1 MGVKLLAATSAGYSG
16 DAVSETTYLRSAGGR
31 SQDPILEMKPV
42 RYLRDAAV
50 FAPCYLLLDWVSYIY
65 PLGAFNITPWNPQP
79 ALAIVWMLL
88 GGLVHAPAVFA
99 TICLADLVIRNVPL
113 GITLLTALTLTAGY
127 AGIAAVLRMFL
138 PPNPGLHSLRQLTLF
153 TAMVIPG
160 TALVAAGFVGVLYAA
175 GPLGDMALFQA
186 WLRFWVGDA
195 VGVLVT
201 APLLLVVADGEG
213 RRSFAALV
221 RSWETYLQMGL
232 LASTLWLIFA
242 GLGGDPSHHFYLVF
256 LPLIWT
262 AIRHGLGGAIVAVTL
277 VQIGVVLGIH
287 HHPVQSLPI
296 IELQALVAALTLT
309 ALYLGVMTDER
320 QRANE
325 GLKQSLRLATAG
337 EMAGAIA
344 HEVNQPLT
352 ALTNYAR
359 SGQMLLAAG
368 RTDELGAVIE
378 RMMAEAQRASE
389 VVRRLRDFFREGS
402 TRLERVPVRE
412 LLDSVRHAAARAS
425 IGSLTVNGEPDL
437 PDVLVDRLQIEV
449 VLRNLIANAVE
460 AVETSP
466 RRGTIAVSARRHD
479 AQHVRIVVTDNGPG
493 IPAGSSERVFE
504 PFVSGKPTGMG
515 LGLAVSR
522 AIAEAHGGTLDAKA
536 GPHGEFHLVLPI
548 EVGRG

>member
-1 MGVKLLAATSAGYSG
+1 LR
-16 DAVSETTYLRSAGGR
+16 TTGAR
-31 SQDPILEMKPV
+31 SQDSILAMNLL

-79 ALAIVWMLL
+79 ALAVAWMLL
-88 GGLVHAPAVFA
+88 GGLLHAPMVFA
-99 TICLADLVIRNVPL
+99 TICLADLVVRNVPL

-127 AGIAAVLRMFL
+127 AGIADALRLML
-138 PPNPGLHSLRQLTLF
+138 RPRPGLQTLRQLTLF
-153 TAMVIPG
+153 IAVVIPG

-175 GPLGDMALFQA
+175 GPLGDAAIFPA

-201 APLLLVVADGEG
+201 APLLLVVADAEG
-213 RRSFAALV
+213 RRSFAALA
-221 RSWETYLQMGL
+221 RRWETYLQMAL
-232 LASTLWLIFA
+232 LAATLWLIFA

-262 AIRHGLGGAIVAVTL
+262 AIRHGLGGAIVAVAV
-277 VQIGVVLGIH
+277 VQLGVVLGIH

-359 SGQMLLAAG
+359 SGQMLIAAG
-368 RTDELGAVIE
+368 RTGELAGVIA
-378 RMMAEAQRASE
+378 RMLGEAQRASE
-389 VVRRLRDFFREGS
+389 VVRRLRDFFREGR
-402 TRLERVPVRE
+402 THLERVPVAE
-412 LLDSVRHAAARAS
+412 LLESVRRQAS
-425 IGSLTVNGEPDL
+425 IDILRVEGERDL
-437 PDVLVDRLQIEV
+437 PDVLVDRLQIEL
-449 VLRNLIANAVE
+449 VLRNLVSNAADAVDPSPGAGAIALKAQ
-460 AVETSP
+460 
-466 RRGTIAVSARRHD
+466 RHD
-479 AQHVRIVVTDNGPG
+479 AQHVRIVVADNGPG
-493 IPAGSSERVFE
+493 VPAASRERVFE
-504 PFVSGKPTGMG
+504 PFVSGKRTGMG

-522 AIAEAHGGTLDAKA
+522 AIAEAHGGTLDAMP
-536 GPHGEFHLVLPI
+536 GPHGEFRLVLPV
-548 EVGRG
+548 EPAHG